1 MMHFYSLG
9 FGNEVTSSCR
19 SCSVDLEMFG
29 GAPFRKQT
37 NPASTQWG
45 NCREREVLGLYQ
57 QTCLH
62 PDRPFWICEPKFLTV
77 ARSLVAFWWM
87 LTMKLFPDASAR
99 RLLYKLVRSY
109 RKLLEVI
116 WVLVFFSVFFFFF
129 FFFLSRRGRVEKV
142 KSFQSRAYT
151 VIARKSMVKFFTRR
165 FLWRF
170 RFSN

>member
-1 MMHFYSLG
+1 MMHFYFLG

-19 SCSVDLEMFG
+19 SCSVDLETFG

-45 NCREREVLGLYQ
+45 NCREREREVLGLYQ

-77 ARSLVAFWWM
+77 APSLVVFWWM
-87 LTMKLFPDASAR
+87 LTMKLFSDASAS

-116 WVLVFFSVFFFFF
+116 WVLVFFFFFPLFF
-129 FFFLSRRGRVEKV
+129 PPSSFFPGGGGWRR
-142 KSFQSRAYT
+142 
-151 VIARKSMVKFFTRR
+151 
-165 FLWRF
+165 
-170 RFSN
+170 

>member
-1 MMHFYSLG
+1 
-9 FGNEVTSSCR
+9 
-19 SCSVDLEMFG
+19 
-29 GAPFRKQT
+29 
-37 NPASTQWG
+37 
-45 NCREREVLGLYQ
+45 
-57 QTCLH
+57 
-62 PDRPFWICEPKFLTV
+62 
-77 ARSLVAFWWM
+77 M

-165 FLWRF
+165 FL
-170 RFSN
+170 